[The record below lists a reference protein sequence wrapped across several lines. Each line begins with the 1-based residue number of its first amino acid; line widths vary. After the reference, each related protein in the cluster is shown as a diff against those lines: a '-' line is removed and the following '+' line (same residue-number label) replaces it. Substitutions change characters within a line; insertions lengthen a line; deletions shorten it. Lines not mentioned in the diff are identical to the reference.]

1 MERISI
7 QFSQS
12 PIQIITTVSVKGQKI
27 IFINGDTSLELSFQC
42 FLLITN
48 ANKLTSLILWFF
60 LVSTEDNRLF
70 LIKLRQNHAF
80 I

>member
-27 IFINGDTSLELSFQC
+27 IFINGDTSLELSFQG

-48 ANKLTSLILWFF
+48 ANKLISLILWFF